1 METRKS
7 YLFKKCVISNRPSL
21 SVYTYLLLAFNVYLI
36 LPMTGSFGH
45 VGTHYSLY
53 ALTAEEMTLDV
64 RISHSSPENYEDE
77 IQTT

>member
-1 METRKS
+1 
-7 YLFKKCVISNRPSL
+7 
-21 SVYTYLLLAFNVYLI
+21 
-36 LPMTGSFGH
+36 MTGSFGH